1 MIVENIKLARYDRIE
16 DPGHSWLE
24 VPISD
29 VRKIG
34 VLDKITAYS
43 PKKAGFI
50 YLEEDCDMFTFVD
63 AMKSLDKQ
71 NPEGVTSP
79 PQQCTVVRKEIYV

>member
-24 VPISD
+24 VPICD

-34 VLDKITAYS
+34 VLDKITPYS
-43 PKKAGFI
+43 PKNADFI

-63 AMKSLDKQ
+63 AMKSKGYSVEMNRVNVDDFDSYL
-71 NPEGVTSP
+71 ESV
-79 PQQCTVVRKEIYV
+79 

>member
-63 AMKSLDKQ
+63 AMKSKGYSVEMNRVNVEDFDSYL
-71 NPEGVTSP
+71 ESV
-79 PQQCTVVRKEIYV
+79 